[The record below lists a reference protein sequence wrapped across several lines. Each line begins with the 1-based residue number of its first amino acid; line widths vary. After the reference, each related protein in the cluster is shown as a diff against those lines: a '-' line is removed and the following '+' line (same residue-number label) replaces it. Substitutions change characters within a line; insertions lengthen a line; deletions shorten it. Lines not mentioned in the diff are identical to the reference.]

1 MVIVTTILDG
11 YCFVD
16 LDLFLII
23 LPILFS
29 FVLLIFVV
37 VRNGASTRQV
47 IRELQ
52 ETRTSTKDTT
62 DKLAITQ
69 GELAGRLN
77 QLSETQLTNQNR
89 LVDLMQSQERA
100 VSQKLEERLADLG
113 QRFGEGME
121 NLASVNKQVLVNLRK
136 D

>member
-1 MVIVTTILDG
+1 MDTV
-11 YCFVD
+11 FVD

-29 FVLLIFVV
+29 FVLLLFVV

-69 GELAGRLN
+69 GELACL
-77 QLSETQLTNQNR
+77 LYTS
-89 LVDLMQSQERA
+89 DA
-100 VSQKLEERLADLG
+100 AD
-113 QRFGEGME
+113 
-121 NLASVNKQVLVNLRK
+121 